1 MEILFS
7 QENTEI
13 RGFLL
18 SLEKIKSIADLAMPW
33 YMRVLAFDVYGT
45 LVDVQGIEKTAQP
58 FSVYRAQH
66 S

>member
-18 SLEKIKSIADLAMPW
+18 SLEKIKIDRRPRNALVHACVGV
-33 YMRVLAFDVYGT
+33 RCLRT